1 MYSSK
6 VCPKNQILR
15 TGYKTK
21 TGKTVKSSCIRSTR
35 YNKSMKR
42 ADENKIILAEQ
53 AKRAKEAYNKVGGPT
68 ADNCSPT
75 KLHRS
80 AYKTKKG
87 TYVKSTCVKTK
98 KSPAQIALSKKRSKI
113 LLRKG
118 TLGRFGYD
126 DLKHISQKD
135 RRDALGR
142 AIKKLGPLVV
152 MRKVNILGVYSRNN
166 PVMKK
171 IYENDKKW
179 IYSNY
184 DVKST

>member
-1 MYSSK
+1 MK
-6 VCPKNQILR
+6 CPKNHIVR
-15 TGYKTK
+15 VGYKTK
-21 TGKTVKSSCIRSTR
+21 TGKNVKPSCIRSTR

-42 ADENKIILAEQ
+42 SDENKLILK
-53 AKRAKEAYNKVGGPT
+53 KRQSNADKAHSIVGGPSKN
-68 ADNCSPT
+68 NCLPD

-87 TYVKSTCVKTK
+87 NYVKSTCVKTK
-98 KSPAQIALSKKRSKI
+98 KTPEQIKRSQKRTKI

-126 DLKHISQKD
+126 NLKTLSDKD
-135 RRDALGR
+135 RHQALEK

-152 MRKVNILGVYSRNN
+152 MRKVNILLVYSRNN
-166 PVMKK
+166 PQMKK

-179 IYSNY
+179 IYKNY
-184 DVKST
+184 DVKAF